1 MVHDLEWEG
10 DDGLANM
17 WGLYYKFPDAQ
28 FIQSYKSLS
37 SNKECMVIDV
47 HPIDDDATTAATTF
61 SSSMTS
67 LTPGTTTSSS
77 TDALTEYN
85 HDFQNALGKHR
96 DDILCLIRKSASHG
110 K

>member
-17 WGLYYKFPDAQ
+17 WGLYYKFPNAQ
-28 FIQSYKSLS
+28 FIQSYKSPS
-37 SNKECMVIDV
+37 SNKEGMDIDV
-47 HPIDDDATTAATTF
+47 HPIYDDATTAATTF

-77 TDALTEYN
+77 TSTDALIEYN
-85 HDFQNALGKHR
+85 QDFQNAVVKHR
-96 DDILCLIRKSASHG
+96 DDILCLMEECNS
-110 K
+110 